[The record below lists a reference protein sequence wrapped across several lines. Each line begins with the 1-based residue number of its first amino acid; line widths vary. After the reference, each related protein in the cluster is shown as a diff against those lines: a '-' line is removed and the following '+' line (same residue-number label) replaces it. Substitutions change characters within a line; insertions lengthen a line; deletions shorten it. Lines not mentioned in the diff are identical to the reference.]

1 MIAAPPFPLL
11 GEPVSLDLVNTRV
24 RQDGTD
30 LDLLDAPSAL
40 AAWLAAESGRVPWWG
55 GVSAAD
61 LRAVR
66 ALRDA
71 IAGMLAARRAGT
83 RPPRGAVKTVNTAL
97 SASGTATRLTWT
109 ASGPRAEQ
117 RATRSKRGALLHALA
132 ADAVGILAGPDA
144 ALVRECAH
152 PECVLQFLA
161 SNPRRRWCSAS
172 VCGNRARV
180 ARHYARHGTNK

>member
-1 MIAAPPFPLL
+1 MVAAPSFPLL

-24 RQDGTD
+24 RQGGADV
-30 LDLLDAPSAL
+30 DLLDAPSAL
-40 AAWLAAESGRVPWWG
+40 AAWLAAESGRVPWSG
-55 GVSAAD
+55 GVSKAD

-71 IAGMLAARRAGT
+71 IAATLAARRAGT
-83 RPPRGAVKTVNTAL
+83 RPPRGAVKTFNTAL
-97 SASGTATRLTWT
+97 SASGTTSRITWT
-109 ASGPRAEQ
+109 ASGPLVEQ
-117 RATRSKRGALLHALA
+117 RATRSNRGALLHALA
-132 ADAVGILAGPDA
+132 ADAVGILTGPDA
-144 ALVRECAH
+144 ALVRTCAH

-180 ARHYARHGTNK
+180 ARHYARHGVNT